1 MYWLVKLSREYLQT
15 FQPRL
20 PSSSSQRLPLST
32 LAPTL
37 FPFFRHT
44 IPNVRLAVV
53 NTLVSFMAVPHLPR
67 DWISVPFLCLLFQN
81 LICEER
87 SDIRD
92 ASLSAWRDAFRLLSS
107 VPGFFSSKISQQLT
121 LGWYTVA
128 MMPIGIA
135 IDTSNFYLPSNAGDG
150 TLERHNVDKNMLA
163 QDLSLVPLETILKAR
178 VATAT
183 ALACQLIYW
192 PSVAIDDF
200 FRPILVHY
208 VDSSSMLQKFLAAI
222 ISEEWANGYERIFSP
237 STPLV
242 ISSTLAK
249 ELSQK
254 TLMWLQGDSPP
265 AYHEMTYALSRIH
278 MECTALLQLFSTECK
293 LPKTSIP
300 FLGNEVDVTG
310 TRQNCFT
317 IETAE
322 QAVTLHFNRLKDS
335 LGRTKKK
342 EQAVICEKRGRVV
355 ASIERY
361 LEIKTQY
368 DIRISGAFAAA
379 FVGFR
384 EIPDKVS
391 PVVKGIMNGIKVTV
405 SML

>member
-1 MYWLVKLSREYLQT
+1 
-15 FQPRL
+15 
-20 PSSSSQRLPLST
+20 
-32 LAPTL
+32 
-37 FPFFRHT
+37 
-44 IPNVRLAVV
+44 
-53 NTLVSFMAVPHLPR
+53 
-67 DWISVPFLCLLFQN
+67 
-81 LICEER
+81 
-87 SDIRD
+87 
-92 ASLSAWRDAFRLLSS
+92 
-107 VPGFFSSKISQQLT
+107 
-121 LGWYTVA
+121 
-128 MMPIGIA
+128 
-135 IDTSNFYLPSNAGDG
+135 
-150 TLERHNVDKNMLA
+150 
-163 QDLSLVPLETILKAR
+163 
-178 VATAT
+178 
-183 ALACQLIYW
+183 
-192 PSVAIDDF
+192 
-200 FRPILVHY
+200 
-208 VDSSSMLQKFLAAI
+208 
-222 ISEEWANGYERIFSP
+222 
-237 STPLV
+237 
-242 ISSTLAK
+242 
-249 ELSQK
+249 
-254 TLMWLQGDSPP
+254 
-265 AYHEMTYALSRIH
+265 